1 MLNKTCTSFYYNI
14 AKCRT
19 MAMWKYLKAPK
30 DGFSDPRGSLANEIP
45 SRAIEQANQE
55 VRHLTTKESKG
66 KRGPYKK
73 YGSNKNHLCD
83 TYRYIFIGM
92 TRS

>member
-1 MLNKTCTSFYYNI
+1 
-14 AKCRT
+14 

-30 DGFSDPRGSLANEIP
+30 DGLPDPRGSLANEIP
-45 SRAIEQANQE
+45 SCAIEQANQK
-55 VRHLTTKESKG
+55 VRHLTAKESKG
-66 KRGPYKK
+66 KHEPYKK

-83 TYRYIFIGM
+83 TYRCIFIGM